1 MIRLLYF
8 ASLREQLGIDRE
20 QIDLPPDV
28 QQVADLVAHLRA
40 RGGAWE
46 QVLAD
51 AEHVLVAINQEMAR
65 AEDPIADG
73 DEIGLFPPVTG
84 G

>member
-8 ASLREQLGIDRE
+8 ASLREQLGTDRE
-20 QIDLPPDV
+20 QIELPPEV
-28 QQVADLVAHLRA
+28 EQVGDLIAHLRS

-46 QVLAD
+46 QALGDV
-51 AEHVLVAINQEMAR
+51 EHVLVAINQDMAR
-65 AEDPIADG
+65 AEDAVRDG
-73 DEIGLFPPVTG
+73 DEVGLFPPVTG

>member
-8 ASLREQLGIDRE
+8 ASLREQLGTDRE
-20 QIDLPPDV
+20 QIELPPDV
-28 QQVADLVAHLRA
+28 QKVGELVAHLRA
-40 RGGAWE
+40 RGGVWE
-46 QVLAD
+46 QSLAD
-51 AEHVLVAINQEMAR
+51 VEHVLVAINQEMAR
-65 AEDPIADG
+65 PEDAVSDG

>member
-8 ASLREQLGIDRE
+8 ARLREQLGTDRE
-20 QIDLPPDV
+20 QLELPAGV
-28 QQVADLVAHLRA
+28 QRVEHLIAHLRA
-40 RGGAWE
+40 RGGAWAPA
-46 QVLAD
+46 LAD
-51 AEHVLVAINQEMAR
+51 AEHVLVAINQDMAR
-65 AEDPIADG
+65 LDDPIRDG